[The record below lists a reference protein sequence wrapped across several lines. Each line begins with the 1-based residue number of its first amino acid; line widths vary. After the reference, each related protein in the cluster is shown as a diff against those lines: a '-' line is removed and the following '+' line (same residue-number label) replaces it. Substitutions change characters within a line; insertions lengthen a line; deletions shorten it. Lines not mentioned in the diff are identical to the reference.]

1 MELELVSIKESSQ
14 GCRGNGRQKWWYC
27 RIIQIGYDY
36 HRAGVPQSWSRA
48 RRPLWSQT
56 GGVWLGS
63 SEGAL
68 AGSDETKLIS
78 CLNFHECDSKGC
90 VIYCGLKPSVVEI
103 IFVFSSLVCSVLS
116 LLKAWRRCSSMKTGS
131 LQCRNVMAHAE
142 SERQTFYWPC
152 YSLVYLTEASW
163 SGGEWRETL
172 HSLCAVFLTKQICTF
187 LLINLSV
194 ILYST
199 FSFSGRGAS

>member
-14 GCRGNGRQKWWYC
+14 GCRGNGRQEWWYC
-27 RIIQIGYDY
+27 LIIQIGYDY

-48 RRPLWSQT
+48 HRPLWSHT

-78 CLNFHECDSKGC
+78 CFNFHECDSKGC
-90 VIYCGLKPSVVEI
+90 AIYCGLKPSVVEI
-103 IFVFSSLVCSVLS
+103 VFVFSSLVCTVLS

-131 LQCRNVMAHAE
+131 LQCRNLMAHAA

-152 YSLVYLTEASW
+152 YTLVYPTELP
-163 SGGEWRETL
+163 GQVERGER
-172 HSLCAVFLTKQICTF
+172 
-187 LLINLSV
+187 LSTV
-194 ILYST
+194 YMLFFNKADLQFYS
-199 FSFSGRGAS
+199 